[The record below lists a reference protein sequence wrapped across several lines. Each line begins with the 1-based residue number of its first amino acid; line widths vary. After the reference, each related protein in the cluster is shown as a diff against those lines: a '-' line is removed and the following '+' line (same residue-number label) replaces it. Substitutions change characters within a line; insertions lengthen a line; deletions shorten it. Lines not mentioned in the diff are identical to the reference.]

1 MDACLSTSAK
11 LCILQERTMPFV
23 RYLLSII
30 KAHVRVALLID
41 IELDAESGVTDSA
54 ALAAR

>member
-1 MDACLSTSAK
+1 
-11 LCILQERTMPFV
+11 MPFV